1 MQSIVITGGPCSGK
15 TSAIKVLRERLA
27 AADIPA
33 LFVEEAGT
41 DLILQGVT
49 PQSCGCMR
57 LFQLE
62 VAKLQLEREAA
73 ARAEAEKAGLAAET
87 LVVCDRGIAD
97 GAAYLSPEEYA
108 WVLQSIGLSAQDALL
123 RYDAAFCLESTAKIP
138 TEGCAP
144 ATSYAAETGSDGANA
159 GDSNSGEAPTSATHP
174 YTLANNTARHE
185 SREEAAALDDRTYA
199 AWETHPHFYFIPNAA
214 SFEEK
219 VNKLLDALMSFAR

>member
-123 RYDAAFCLESTAKIP
+123 RYDAAFCLESTAKFSP
-138 TEGCAP
+138 NESQDEKG
-144 ATSYAAETGSDGANA
+144 
-159 GDSNSGEAPTSATHP
+159 THP

-219 VNKLLDALMSFAR
+219 VNKLLDALISFAR